1 MTVPVIDP
9 SEPPTLLSHTA
20 LCLTL
25 ASALGLITAA
35 LIGLDLEGFALLS
48 MIANVVMAVVC
59 LMACF
64 ALVWCSPN
72 GPDRW
77 RPFII
82 SRQAGEGIFGG
93 AASLIV
99 LGGAAAAMVFY
110 FA

>member
-1 MTVPVIDP
+1 MTVLATNQ
-9 SEPPTLLSHTA
+9 SEMPPLLSHTA

-25 ASALGLITAA
+25 AGALGFITAGI
-35 LIGLDLEGFALLS
+35 IGLDLEGFAVLS
-48 MIANVVMAVVC
+48 IIANVVMAFVC
-59 LMACF
+59 LTACF
-64 ALVWCSPN
+64 AIVWCSPE

-82 SRQAGEGIFGG
+82 SREAGESIFGG

-99 LGGAAAAMVFY
+99 LGGVAAAIALY

>member
-9 SEPPTLLSHTA
+9 SEPPSLLSHTA

-25 ASALGLITAA
+25 ASALGFITAG
-35 LIGLDLEGFALLS
+35 LISLDLEGFAVLS
-48 MIANVVMAVVC
+48 TIANVALCLVC
-59 LMACF
+59 LTTCF
-64 ALVWCSPN
+64 ALVWCSPD

-82 SRQAGEGIFGG
+82 SRKAGDGIFGG
-93 AASLIV
+93 SASLIV
-99 LGGAAAAMVFY
+99 LGGVAAAMVFY

>member
-9 SEPPTLLSHTA
+9 SEPPSLLSHTA

-25 ASALGLITAA
+25 ASALGFITAG
-35 LIGLDLEGFALLS
+35 LISLDLEGFALLS

-82 SRQAGEGIFGG
+82 SRKAGDGIFGG
-93 AASLIV
+93 SASLIV
-99 LGGAAAAMVFY
+99 LGGVAAAMVFY

>member
-20 LCLTL
+20 LCLVL
-25 ASALGLITAA
+25 ASALGFITAA
-35 LIGLDLEGFALLS
+35 VIGLNLEGFAVLS
-48 MIANVVMAVVC
+48 MIAEFALCLVC
-59 LMACF
+59 LTACF

-72 GPDRW
+72 GPERW
-77 RPFII
+77 RPFIV
-82 SRQAGEGIFGG
+82 SRKAGEGIFGG

-99 LGGAAAAMVFY
+99 LGGAVAAMVFY

>member
-9 SEPPTLLSHTA
+9 SEPPTLLSYTA

>member
-9 SEPPTLLSHTA
+9 SEPPSLLSHTA

-25 ASALGLITAA
+25 ASALGFIAA
-35 LIGLDLEGFALLS
+35 VVIGLDLGGFALLS
-48 MIANVVMAVVC
+48 MIADVALCLVC
-59 LMACF
+59 LAGCF

-82 SRQAGEGIFGG
+82 SRKAGEGVFGG

-99 LGGAAAAMVFY
+99 LGGAVAAMVFY

>member
-9 SEPPTLLSHTA
+9 SEPPSLLSHTA

-77 RPFII
+77 RPFIV
-82 SRQAGEGIFGG
+82 SRKAGEGIFGG

-99 LGGAAAAMVFY
+99 LGGAVAAMVFY